1 MGAGEA
7 MAFTGSYCLIQHKP
21 TAPGLEPK
29 PVPVLNK
36 KKSGL
41 GFRVHNSLLIY
52 PDLLGVQN
60 IRPQYWTT
68 YGGLSESVYERN
80 D

>member
-1 MGAGEA
+1 MQ
-7 MAFTGSYCLIQHKP
+7 GSYWLIQHKP

-41 GFRVHNSLLIY
+41 GFRVHNLPLIY
-52 PDLLGVQN
+52 PGLLGVHY
-60 IRPQYWTT
+60 IRPLYITT

-80 D
+80 DKPF